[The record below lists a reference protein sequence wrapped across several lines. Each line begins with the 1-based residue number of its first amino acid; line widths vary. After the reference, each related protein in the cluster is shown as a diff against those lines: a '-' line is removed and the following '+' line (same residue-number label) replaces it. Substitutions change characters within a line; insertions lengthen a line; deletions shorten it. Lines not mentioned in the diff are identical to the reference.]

1 MHRSIVSSEP
11 LTEYIYILLSPSL
24 QFPGRPDYLA
34 PCTIKRRQVSK
45 SSIEHMRRVP
55 YKGDHLRYINRS
67 RRSRRRRRSRRHTTN
82 INKDKNKDKN
92 KAKSM
97 GATLDTHAAKAPPP
111 ATAARRL
118 QLQQLQIPPQ
128 RAPWYTSSRPERCR
142 RTPSIRQPR
151 CTSQD
156 V

>member
-1 MHRSIVSSEP
+1 MLFRSPI
-11 LTEYIYILLSPSL
+11 YIYIYIVVAKPP
-24 QFPGRPDYLA
+24 FPGRPDYLA

-45 SSIEHMRRVP
+45 SSIEHKRRVP

-97 GATLDTHAAKAPPP
+97 GATLGTHAAKAPPP

-118 QLQQLQIPPQ
+118 QLQQLQTPPKEHPGTPVVGQ
-128 RAPWYTSSRPERCR
+128 RGVR
-142 RTPSIRQPR
+142 RTPSTRQPR
-151 CTSQD
+151 CASQD
-156 V
+156 G